1 MKKTSGYIARH
12 LAQRPDRSKGEL
24 EDMAW
29 THSLR
34 NWGHDPLK

>member
-1 MKKTSGYIARH
+1 MKKVSGYVARH
-12 LAQRPDRSKGEL
+12 LEQPPDRPEGEL

-34 NWGHDPLK
+34 NWGRDPLK